1 MDSSFRW
8 NDNGFL
14 TPLPS
19 AVIIIPTNKEDNMPG
34 PLKVGLVGTGSISWY
49 HLPAYQQYPETI
61 RLTAVCDIRREAMEK
76 FAEKAGVADCYI
88 DYTEMLKKADID
100 AVDICTIHDQHETQV
115 LAAAAAGKQIFLEKP
130 MATSMQQC
138 HNMVRAAEKAGVT
151 FMIGHDLRYMP
162 HTLAIKRI
170 VESGEVGQIRVTRC
184 TLIANMLP
192 GGGYMLGHWLSDPKR
207 AGGGM
212 LISGMI
218 HQIDLLRYYV
228 GDIKSV
234 SGVSRSVHPQM
245 NGAEEYACAT
255 LEFENGAIGEILIIS
270 ASTQSPVGCQYT
282 LYGDEGTINS
292 TEAEDRTYQFGHGM
306 IASRR
311 RNNTKEK
318 YNTFT
323 PIEPVTGHLAGDDPF
338 VNEMLHFAACCRE
351 GKEPLTSGRENLG
364 TMKTVF
370 GIYEAFKTGKK
381 VDLKNL

>member
-1 MDSSFRW
+1 MS
-8 NDNGFL
+8 
-14 TPLPS
+14 
-19 AVIIIPTNKEDNMPG
+19 K

-49 HLPAYQQYPETI
+49 HLPAYIQYPETVK
-61 RLTAVCDIRREAMEK
+61 LTAVCDIRREEMDK
-76 FAEKAGVADCYI
+76 FAQKAGVTACYS

-130 MATSMQQC
+130 MTCSMQQC

-151 FMIGHDLRYMP
+151 FMVGHDLRYMP

-170 VESGEVGQIRVTRC
+170 IESGELGQIRVTRC

-192 GGGYMLGHWLSDPKR
+192 GGGYNLGHWLSDPKR

-228 GDIKSV
+228 GDIKTV
-234 SGVSRSVHPQM
+234 NGISRSVHPQFL
-245 NGAEEYACAT
+245 NGAEEYASAT
-255 LEFENGAIGEILIIS
+255 LEFENGAIGDILIIS
-270 ASTQSPVGCQYT
+270 AATQSPIGCQYT
-282 LYGDEGTINS
+282 LYGDEGTIYS
-292 TEAEDRTYQFGHGM
+292 TQAENRTYQFGHGM

-311 RNNTKEK
+311 RNKTREDF
-318 YNTFT
+318 NTFT
-323 PIEPVTGHLAGDDPF
+323 PIEPVTGPLADDNPF
-338 VNEMLHFAACCRE
+338 VNEILHFAACCRD
-351 GKEPLTSGRENLG
+351 GNEPLTSGKDNLG
-364 TMKTVF
+364 TVKTVF
-370 GIYEAFKTGKK
+370 GIYESFRTGKK